1 MRRRWQSAAALVLGR
16 SRKRSGGA
24 TETDTSSAAVPTS
37 KDEDVEPIPTM
48 EVEERG
54 DSFWSRMPVH
64 ADRVL
69 PHIFI
74 GNYSSGANRQFLA
87 ENNITYILN
96 MTMEKHTNRFE
107 GITYLNL
114 GLDDHAGADISIF
127 FKQAHDYLT
136 TVRLEGAVALVHCH
150 MGISRATTITMS
162 HMLLGGKIYDDID
175 EHQEN
180 AKKFASRRAVDDKA
194 LRAAQVAPLTEQI
207 ALADVWKL
215 VSSRRKCASPNDGFF
230 RHLELLEM
238 RLTNRN
244 SPTVKRSNMWGSKF
258 MQGR

>member
-175 EHQEN
+175 EHRESG
-180 AKKFASRRAVDDKA
+180 KMYASRGFADDKA
-194 LRAAQVAPLTEQI
+194 SSAGEQVSFAE
-207 ALADVWKL
+207 VWRL
-215 VSSRRKCASPNDGFF
+215 VRTRRKCALPNPGFVQY
-230 RHLELLEM
+230 LGLLEM
-238 RLTNRN
+238 KLTGQ
-244 SPTVKRSNMWGSKF
+244 STPSVKPSDLPYEAYVELPLEI
-258 MQGR
+258 